1 MTHDACLCF
10 VNVSASDDA
19 RRIAR
24 VLVEERLASAV
35 NIQAGVH
42 AIYRWRGEIEEAAEV
57 VLVAKTRVD
66 LVPRLTNRVI
76 TLHRYECPAVVA
88 VPLCGGNP
96 DYMAWIGAETD

>member
-10 VNVSASDDA
+10 VNLGVSDDA
-19 RRIAR
+19 RGIAR

-35 NIQAGVH
+35 NIHPGVR

-66 LVPRLTNRVI
+66 LVPRLTTRVI
-76 TLHRYECPAVVA
+76 ALHRYECPAVVA